1 MQGGLQLVIKI
12 TYNLNGGSN
21 PGGIKLDY
29 TIEDNDISLL
39 SPTRDGGVFAGW
51 YTDVSFSHS
60 ITTIKKGSIGDI
72 SLYAKWTLTSYTI
85 KLNTTGGSSLS
96 DITYNIDTDNYILS
110 TKSRREGYT
119 FAGWYKDE
127 ACTQSFGE
135 VITKG
140 TSGNFTLFAKWIPLK
155 YTITYNTYSDVKVPS
170 STYTIEEDVT
180 LPVPQRTAYSFAG
193 WYESDRLEGEPIM
206 AIERFDWE

>member
-1 MQGGLQLVIKI
+1 M
-12 TYNLNGGSN
+12 
-21 PGGIKLDY
+21 
-29 TIEDNDISLL
+29 
-39 SPTRDGGVFAGW
+39 
-51 YTDVSFSHS
+51 
-60 ITTIKKGSIGDI
+60 
-72 SLYAKWTLTSYTI
+72 
-85 KLNTTGGSSLS
+85 
-96 DITYNIDTDNYILS
+96 S

-206 AIERFDWE
+206 AIEKGSTGNRTLYAKWSSGSVVNIVKAANGTFTVKMVIRK